1 MVGRPHTPF
10 ACSGPSSSPAARF
23 SFLQAPAAP
32 FSTTRPPTSL
42 PARQQRGWPIDAAPD
57 GRREE
62 EGVRG
67 VWDGVAEECVVVAG
81 PATRGALGRMRIGS
95 GEGSEEGGARSCR
108 GRWSGVRGAELADN
122 VGLVDVGQSIRL
134 IDPSR
139 IVRVILAQGPC

>member
-1 MVGRPHTPF
+1 MPSLTSDLIQSDVKGCSRASTVSVSALPTRVAGHGLCVCPTRDGWVRQRSARGQKNRSFTP
-10 ACSGPSSSPAARF
+10 AKQG
-23 SFLQAPAAP
+23 
-32 FSTTRPPTSL
+32 
-42 PARQQRGWPIDAAPD
+42 GWPIDAAPD

-122 VGLVDVGQSIRL
+122 VAWLRSAR
-134 IDPSR
+134 
-139 IVRVILAQGPC
+139 A

>member
-10 ACSGPSSSPAARF
+10 ACGGPSSSPAARF
-23 SFLQAPAAP
+23 SFLQAPPAAP
-32 FSTTRPPTSL
+32 FSTPRPPTSL

-122 VGLVDVGQSIRL
+122 VDWLRSAR
-134 IDPSR
+134 
-139 IVRVILAQGPC
+139 A